1 MQGCRGFGILLFSFI
16 SAIPAAAQQGP
27 AIAGLHP
34 DVRPAGAPVLAAV
47 TRDDAWFQAALFGVA
62 PPAPESLRW
71 LADQGEWFTPF
82 IHAGMTGPYDL
93 RGWHAA
99 EPKPVQ

>member
-1 MQGCRGFGILLFSFI
+1 MQGRREFGLLLFSI
-16 SAIPAAAQQGP
+16 LSALPAAAQQGP

-34 DVRPAGAPVLAAV
+34 DARPAGAPVLAAV
-47 TRDDAWFQAALFGVA
+47 IRDEAWFQAALYGVT

-71 LADQGEWFTPF
+71 LADQGAWFTPF
-82 IHAGMTGPYDL
+82 IHAGMSGAYDI

-99 EPKPVQ
+99 APKPAQ